1 MLLPFGDTDVTL
13 LHKSESGYAR
23 HALTGCSWTDT
34 DAHTL
39 NGNVIQHTLE
49 TTCRIPAFGQ
59 QKPSP
64 GDVLILGDVVVQAA
78 SEIALMKE
86 LERVRGA
93 GYSAFRVQRV
103 KDNSQSGVLAHYAA
117 SGE

>member
-1 MLLPFGDTDVTL
+1 MLLPFGDKDVTL

-23 HALTGCSWTDT
+23 HALTGCSWAET
-34 DAHTL
+34 DAHAV
-39 NGNVIQHTLE
+39 NGNAIQRAQE

-59 QKPSP
+59 QKPKP
-64 GDVLILGDVVVQAA
+64 GDVLILGDVAVQAT

-86 LERVRGA
+86 LERVRGE
-93 GYSAFRVQRV
+93 GCSAFRVQRV